1 MFRSVVYVPI
11 IFRADWS
18 EREGTNFLP
27 AELLWE
33 SYRKTHQNT
42 KNESTV
48 HNTVNIL
55 NEINEIPFT
64 IWCNVLGR
72 KANRTSQ
79 NEIFPQNLMPAILQ
93 KNGKIYMQA
102 VKTQLFFI
110 TDPIQWKS
118 FDEKQIFFT
127 IFSMCS
133 YIIDIWYNVNPVNF
147 HLK

>member
-27 AELLWE
+27 AELLLE

-55 NEINEIPFT
+55 NEIN
-64 IWCNVLGR
+64 
-72 KANRTSQ
+72 
-79 NEIFPQNLMPAILQ
+79 
-93 KNGKIYMQA
+93 
-102 VKTQLFFI
+102 
-110 TDPIQWKS
+110 
-118 FDEKQIFFT
+118 
-127 IFSMCS
+127 
-133 YIIDIWYNVNPVNF
+133 
-147 HLK
+147 